1 MTNDLKIFTNN
12 KYGEFR
18 TTLINGEPYCMLI
31 DVCKALEIA
40 NPRNTIQR
48 LNPKGVHSI
57 DTLTKCERK
66 APKFIYGDI
75 SSLKNN
81 DSISLFFIVLYI

>member
-57 DTLTKCERK
+57 DTLTNASVK
-66 APKFIYGDI
+66 P
-75 SSLKNN
+75 LN
-81 DSISLFFIVLYI
+81 LFMGI

>member
-57 DTLTKCERK
+57 DTLTNGGVQK
-66 APKFIYGDI
+66 ATFINK
-75 SSLKNN
+75 SN
-81 DSISLFFIVLYI
+81 LYKLA